1 MTCLGMQQK
10 GTSSGRAVRKTPG
23 WHIVKCSHR
32 LPKKPSPLRPEART
46 PGLTSAATTIARM
59 EKDVR
64 FPRHTNHLLYKR
76 LRSCRMSLPTGKL
89 FSPLTWQTANHWEE
103 LPKPEAI
110 YKGESV

>member
-1 MTCLGMQQK
+1 MTCLDMQQR

-23 WHIVKCSHR
+23 WRIVKCSHL

-64 FPRHTNHLLYKR
+64 FPLHKNHLLYKR
-76 LRSCRMSLPTGKL
+76 LRSCRMRLPTGNL
-89 FSPLTWQTANHWEE
+89 FSPLTWQPSNQWEV
-103 LPKPEAI
+103 PPEP
-110 YKGESV
+110 G